1 MSTPVTIAVDGP
13 AGSGKSSASKAVARS
28 LDLDYVDTGAM
39 YRAMTW
45 WMLEHDVDIDDPD
58 QMRARCGEPAVEI
71 GCHPNRPSVKVD
83 GTDVTAAIRESRV
96 ADAVSRVSA
105 VPEVRTRLVRL
116 QRELVDRARASGRG
130 VIMEG
135 RDITTVVL
143 PDADLKLFLTADV
156 EIRAQRRA
164 SENRARDGGDD
175 AAHLDS
181 AKANLIGRDAIDSQ
195 RAVSPLTKAGDAV
208 EIDATHLD
216 LDQVVERIESLA
228 RQIG

>member
-1 MSTPVTIAVDGP
+1 MSTPVTIAIDGP

-58 QMRARCGEPAVEI
+58 QVRARCGEPVVEI
-71 GCHPNRPSVKVD
+71 DCDPDVPSVRVD
-83 GTDVTAAIRESRV
+83 GIDVTAAIRESRV

-105 VPEVRTRLVRL
+105 VPDVRSRLVRL
-116 QRELVDRARASGRG
+116 QREMVDGARASGRG

-164 SENRARDGGDD
+164 AENRERDGGNGT
-175 AAHLDS
+175 AHLDS
-181 AKANLIGRDAIDSQ
+181 ATANLIGRDAIDSQ
-195 RAVSPLTKAGDAV
+195 RAVSPLTKAQDAV

-216 LDQVVERIESLA
+216 LDQVVARIESLV

>member
-45 WMLEHDVDIDDPD
+45 WMLEHDVDIDDPE
-58 QMRARCGEPAVEI
+58 QVRTRCGEPAVEI
-71 GCHPNRPSVKVD
+71 GCDPNRPSVRID